1 MMELKI
7 ADWFRST
14 SAIAMLQQQ
23 RRHQTSIAASR
34 YLHVPC
40 SMILFYVAMLPR
52 KRRMPCRVQHVNY
65 GVTRSTP
72 VASVPFSPFNFFKR
86 STALLFFGSS

>member
-23 RRHQTSIAASR
+23 RRHQTSIA
-34 YLHVPC
+34 LLDTC
-40 SMILFYVAMLPR
+40 T
-52 KRRMPCRVQHVNY
+52 C
-65 GVTRSTP
+65 P
-72 VASVPFSPFNFFKR
+72 VR
-86 STALLFFGSS
+86 